1 MFGREVIHAHP
12 HVWLLNVSL
21 VVTSLVI
28 LHFLFTYIY
37 IYICIHTYCPH
48 VSLLL
53 NLVCTKLGS
62 TLGCHS
68 ELHWWSVVNKNNCT
82 GLSLAR
88 HHNGKLQHL
97 GWQWWAPSDTQ
108 TPVRWDSSKGPNQLM
123 PPRCVSRRRKPGN
136 TGDHPWRAL
145 AKR

>member
-37 IYICIHTYCPH
+37 ICIHTYCPH

-68 ELHWWSVVNKNNCT
+68 ELHW
-82 GLSLAR
+82 
-88 HHNGKLQHL
+88 
-97 GWQWWAPSDTQ
+97 
-108 TPVRWDSSKGPNQLM
+108 
-123 PPRCVSRRRKPGN
+123 
-136 TGDHPWRAL
+136 
-145 AKR
+145 